1 MPRSDHDW
9 ARDAVRAGEIRSLAE
24 ILKRLEREFHGQVVE
39 IELER
44 ERDAGRIVY
53 EIELLAPS
61 GHVIEL
67 VYDARTGVLV
77 RASGRELDKAR
88 RQVRLAGPDRP

>member
-1 MPRSDHDW
+1 
-9 ARDAVRAGEIRSLAE
+9 
-24 ILKRLEREFHGQVVE
+24 
-39 IELER
+39 
-44 ERDAGRIVY
+44 
-53 EIELLAPS
+53 
-61 GHVIEL
+61 VIEL